1 MVQRT
6 RLYTTRIFVAAL
18 LVLLFIGGSEWEK
31 KCPIVSS
38 ILFLIGC
45 FLAGIASLGRLW
57 CSVYIAGYK
66 TKNLIVQGPYSIC
79 RNPLY
84 FFSMLGGIGV
94 GLASETLTIPAIL
107 IVAFAFYY
115 PFVIRYEE
123 QNLRNQFG
131 QIYDDYVRRTPQ
143 FWPKWSLLNE
153 PQEYTFN
160 PKVFKKHL
168 FSTLWFVWMIGI
180 LELIE
185 ELHDLQLVPEYF
197 YFY

>member
-6 RLYTTRIFVAAL
+6 RLYITRFFVAAL
-18 LVLLFIGGSEWEK
+18 FVLLFMGGSEWEE
-31 KCPIVSS
+31 KCPIVST
-38 ILFLIGC
+38 ILFSIGC
-45 FLAGIASLGRLW
+45 FLTGIASLGRLW

-107 IVAFAFYY
+107 LVAFAFYY

-131 QIYDDYVRRTPQ
+131 QPYDDYIRRTPH
-143 FWPKWSLLNE
+143 FWPKWSLLTE
-153 PQEYTFN
+153 PEEYTFS
-160 PKVFKKHL
+160 PKIFKKHL
-168 FSTLWFVWMIGI
+168 FSALWFIWMIGI
-180 LELIE
+180 LEIIE
-185 ELHDLQLVPEYF
+185 ELHDLQLVPEFF
-197 YFY
+197 YLY